1 MMFSL
6 TTRGG
11 DGTRAEGA
19 EMIGGETERGAGL
32 LLLGLDQPN
41 ISPNPFLV
49 LGFFSNFPFSL
60 SARGGEALLTK
71 KEGIAAVLR
80 DRLNEEGGAVSSMWI
95 VNFSFS
101 FVLFAF
107 SPKNDEGIFLS
118 DFRIPPVPLKL
129 EGVG

>member
-1 MMFSL
+1 MFSL
-6 TTRGG
+6 TARGG
-11 DGTRAEGA
+11 DGIRAEGA
-19 EMIGGETERGAGL
+19 EMMGGETARGAAVWL
-32 LLLGLDQPN
+32 LELDQPN

-49 LGFFSNFPFSL
+49 FGFFSNFPFSL
-60 SARGGEALLTK
+60 SARSGEALVAK

-95 VNFSFS
+95 INFSFS

-129 EGVG
+129 EGGG